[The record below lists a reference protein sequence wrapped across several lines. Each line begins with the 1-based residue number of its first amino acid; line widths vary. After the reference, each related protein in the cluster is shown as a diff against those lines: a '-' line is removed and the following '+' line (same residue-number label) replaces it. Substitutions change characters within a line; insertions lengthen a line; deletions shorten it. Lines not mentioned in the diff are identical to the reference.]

1 EKKES
6 NDPEETVLQIKTTEA
21 EPAPKPQKKRKRKR
35 NVSDPVEGFNVF
47 NSSKTEPVLEENEE
61 TELASQRKKEF
72 NRQMERDAIFR
83 KQHNIHTSGTNIT
96 SPLQDFSELRSRY
109 ECKPYILRN
118 LAELKIK
125 EPTPIQMQAI
135 PILLSGRD
143 VFACAPT
150 GSGKT
155 LAFVCPMLMKLKRAS
170 KDGVRAVIL
179 CPTRELASQ
188 TYRE

>member
-83 KQHNIHTSGTNIT
+83 KQHNIHTSGTNIP
-96 SPLQDFSELRSRY
+96 SPLQDFSELRS
-109 ECKPYILRN
+109 
-118 LAELKIK
+118 
-125 EPTPIQMQAI
+125 
-135 PILLSGRD
+135 
-143 VFACAPT
+143 
-150 GSGKT
+150 
-155 LAFVCPMLMKLKRAS
+155 
-170 KDGVRAVIL
+170 
-179 CPTRELASQ
+179 
-188 TYRE
+188 